1 MSIKDIALKISKENN
16 ISKKIVYDYCLKKKM
31 KFKNLIL
38 IITFILISGCVG
50 YSSTGVLGTGVSIAM
65 DPRTIGTQIDDSL
78 MQKNLRAKLVLMD
91 KNYLLSVKSKVL
103 DGRIFITGK
112 VDTIEEKLKITKLG
126 WEIKGA
132 RSVKNDLK
140 IKEEFN
146 FKQTA
151 KDVLI
156 TSQLRTALITNKIIK
171 SANYDIDTYK
181 KIIYVYG
188 ISQNEEERA
197 EVINEAKQVLD
208 VEDVVTSIFLV
219 EDLRVVKN

>member
-1 MSIKDIALKISKENN
+1 
-16 ISKKIVYDYCLKKKM
+16 M
-31 KFKNLIL
+31 KFRNLIL
-38 IITFILISGCVG
+38 IVIFILISGCVG
-50 YSSTGVLGTGVSIAM
+50 YSSTGVLGTGVSVAM

-78 MQKNLRAKLVLMD
+78 MQKNLRAKLILMD
-91 KNYLLSVKSKVL
+91 SAYFLKVKTKVL

-112 VDTIEEKLKITKLG
+112 VDTVEEKLKITKLG

-140 IKEEFN
+140 IKENFN
-146 FKQTA
+146 LKQAA

-156 TSQLRTALITNKIIK
+156 TSQLRTAMIANKKIK

-197 EVINEAKQVLD
+197 EVINEAKKVLD

-219 EDLRVVKN
+219 EDLRVIKN

>member
-1 MSIKDIALKISKENN
+1 
-16 ISKKIVYDYCLKKKM
+16 M
-31 KFKNLIL
+31 KFRNSIL

-50 YSSTGVLGTGVSIAM
+50 YSSTGVLGTGVSVAM
-65 DPRTIGTQIDDSL
+65 DPRTIGTQIDDSI
-78 MQKNLRAKLVLMD
+78 MQKNLRAKLILID
-91 KNYLLSVKSKVL
+91 SAYLLKVKTKVL

-112 VDTIEEKLKITKLG
+112 VDTVEEKLKITKLG

-140 IKEEFN
+140 IKEKFS

-151 KDVLI
+151 KDLLI
-156 TSQLRTALITNKIIK
+156 TSQLRTAIIANKKIK

-188 ISQNEEERA
+188 ISQNEQERA
-197 EVINEAKQVLD
+197 EVINEAKKVLD

-219 EDLRVVKN
+219 EDLRVIKN

>member
-1 MSIKDIALKISKENN
+1 
-16 ISKKIVYDYCLKKKM
+16 M
-31 KFKNLIL
+31 KNKNLLLL
-38 IITFILISGCVG
+38 IIFVSICGCVG
-50 YSSTGVLGTGVSIAM
+50 YSSTGVLGTGVSVAM

-78 MQKNLRAKLVLMD
+78 MQKNLRAKLILMD
-91 KNYLLSVKSKVL
+91 KGYLLNVKTKVL

-112 VDTIEEKLKITKLG
+112 VDTVEEKLKITKLG

-156 TSQLRTALITNKIIK
+156 TSQLRTALITNKKIK
-171 SANYDIDTYK
+171 SVNYDIDTYK
-181 KIIYVYG
+181 KIVYIYG

-208 VEDVVTSIFLV
+208 VEDVITSIFLV

>member
-1 MSIKDIALKISKENN
+1 
-16 ISKKIVYDYCLKKKM
+16 M
-31 KFKNLIL
+31 KYKNFLLLIIL
-38 IITFILISGCVG
+38 ITFSGCVG
-50 YSSTGVLGTGVSIAM
+50 YSSTGVLGTGVSVAM

-78 MQKNLRAKLVLMD
+78 MQKNLRAKLILMD
-91 KNYLLSVKSKVL
+91 KSYLLNVKSKVL

-112 VDTIEEKLKITKLG
+112 VDTVEEKLKITKLG

-151 KDVLI
+151 KDILI
-156 TSQLRTALITNKIIK
+156 TSQLRTALITNKKIK

-181 KIIYVYG
+181 KIVYVYG
-188 ISQNEEERA
+188 ISQNEDERA
-197 EVINEAKQVLD
+197 EVINEAKNVLD
-208 VEDVVTSIFLV
+208 VENVVTSIFLV
-219 EDLRVVKN
+219 EDLRVIKN

>member
-1 MSIKDIALKISKENN
+1 
-16 ISKKIVYDYCLKKKM
+16 M
-31 KFKNLIL
+31 KFKKYFS
-38 IITFILISGCVG
+38 IIMFLLFSGCVG
-50 YSSTGVLGTGVSIAM
+50 YSSTGVLGTGVSIAL

-78 MQKNLRAKLVLMD
+78 MQKNLRAKLIMLD
-91 KNYLLSVKSKVL
+91 KSYIINVKTKVL

-112 VDTIEEKLKITKLG
+112 VDTVEEKLKITKLG

-140 IKEEFN
+140 IKEKFN
-146 FKQTA
+146 FSQIA

-156 TSQLRTALITNKIIK
+156 TSQLRTALITNKKIK
-171 SANYDIDTYK
+171 SVNYDIDTYK

-197 EVINEAKQVLD
+197 EVINEAKKVLD

-219 EDLRVVKN
+219 EDLRVIKN